1 MRGARLKARL
11 VANGRGWPMYE
22 VLWLTGNH
30 YHPSEEG
37 FAMMAAAGN
46 DLQELPKGVFS
57 PLPNLQARPKAS

>member
-1 MRGARLKARL
+1 MD
-11 VANGRGWPMYE
+11 E